1 MPKRTPPKVKAK
13 WKKLPR
19 ICAVLWIDASKN
31 PDETHPLPIP
41 VPTITVGFVA
51 EDTSDRSTLVME
63 VFADGDMRDKT
74 SIPRGM
80 ILRTLLDVKITV
92 PIEFAKY
99 DLARVLRGTK
109 RPQWPGYAGI

>member
-1 MPKRTPPKVKAK
+1 MKAK

-31 PDETHPLPIP
+31 PEENDPLPIP
-41 VPTITVGFVA
+41 VPTVTVGFVA
-51 EDTSDRSTLVME
+51 EDTRARSTLVME

-80 ILRTLLDVKITV
+80 ILRTLLDVRIKV
-92 PIEFAKY
+92 PKEFAGY
-99 DLARVLRGTK
+99 DYDRIMRGTK
-109 RPQWPGYAGI
+109 RPKWPGYAGI

>member
-1 MPKRTPPKVKAK
+1 
-13 WKKLPR
+13 
-19 ICAVLWIDASKN
+19 
-31 PDETHPLPIP
+31 
-41 VPTITVGFVA
+41 
-51 EDTSDRSTLVME
+51 
-63 VFADGDMRDKT
+63 
-74 SIPRGM
+74 M